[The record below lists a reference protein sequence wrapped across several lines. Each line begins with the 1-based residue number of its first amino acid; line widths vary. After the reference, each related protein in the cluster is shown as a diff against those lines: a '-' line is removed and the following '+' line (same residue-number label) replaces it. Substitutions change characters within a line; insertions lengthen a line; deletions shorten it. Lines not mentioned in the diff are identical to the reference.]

1 MLRRPNRAIALLA
14 LLPLAAACVPRA
26 QPLPGAPVPAGR
38 VPRAEL
44 PTDRQRVVFRWSY
57 EESDLSARGDGVARL
72 SPPDSARLDLFIGGG
87 FGGGAAALV
96 GNELRLPDG
105 AEGIRRFLPPPPMLW
120 AALGRLAVPA
130 ARDTVARVDADTLRA
145 DIGRQPVW
153 RATFVGERLTR
164 LERIEDG
171 HVLAWVA
178 RDGDARIRYRDERE
192 GRSLTLNVE
201 RRENA
206 SEFDPQIWHP

>member
-1 MLRRPNRAIALLA
+1 MLRRPTRAIALLA

-26 QPLPGAPVPAGR
+26 QPLPGAPVPAVR

-44 PTDRQRVVFRWSY
+44 PTDRQRVVFRWNY

-87 FGGGAAALV
+87 FGGGAVALV